1 MKDSSCGRDRRGA
14 GAGLNRATRTPWGL
28 VGLLVAAGIV
38 AAFHVGKVPPS
49 IPSIRAELSASLEQA
64 GWLLSIVNLITALSG
79 MAIALTADR
88 FGHRRLVLLGTAL
101 SVAASGLGAF
111 SGSVDALLVGRF
123 VEGLGFI
130 AVVVALPTLLLRIA
144 RPTDQ
149 RLTMTLW
156 TVYMPAGAGT
166 MMLIAAVVV
175 PGTSWRVAWLVAAA
189 ASALMLA
196 LLLLRAGPRHELD
209 PLPIKRRPVLHEM
222 AEVASIGG
230 PLAIALCFGAY
241 SCCWYTVIG
250 FLPTL
255 QVDHLGFST
264 STAAI
269 FTAAVTF
276 VNVVGNLAAGW
287 LMRHGLP
294 RVVLIVGA
302 SVSMALCAAGIFVDG
317 MPDPMRLVLAGVY
330 SAVIGVVPAALFT
343 ALPVH
348 TPRPELVGASTGLLM
363 QGSNIGG
370 LLGPPITGALVV
382 AGGWPAAAWL
392 TSVAL
397 GIAAAAGLFLH
408 WRERRRLGA

>member
-1 MKDSSCGRDRRGA
+1 
-14 GAGLNRATRTPWGL
+14 
-28 VGLLVAAGIV
+28 V

-49 IPSIRAELSASLEQA
+49 IPSIRAELGASLGQA
-64 GWLLSIVNLITALSG
+64 GWLLSIVNLITALGG
-79 MAIALTADR
+79 MAIALSADR

-111 SGSVDALLVGRF
+111 AGSVDALLVDRF
-123 VEGLGFI
+123 FEGLGFI
-130 AVVVALPTLLLRIA
+130 AVVVAIPTLLLRVA
-144 RPTDQ
+144 RPADQ
-149 RLTMTLW
+149 RLAMTLW
-156 TVYMPAGAGT
+156 TVYMPAGAGS
-166 MMLIAAVVV
+166 MMLIAAVVL
-175 PGTSWRVAWLVAAA
+175 PGTSWRIAWLVAAA
-189 ASALMLA
+189 ASALMLGA
-196 LLLLRAGPRHELD
+196 LLLRALPRHELD

-222 AEVASIGG
+222 ADVASAGG

-269 FTAAVTF
+269 VTAVVTI
-276 VNVVGNLAAGW
+276 VNVGGNLAAGW
-287 LMRHGLP
+287 LMRHGVP

-302 SVSMALCAAGIFVDG
+302 AVSMALCAAGIFVDG
-317 MPDPMRLVLAGVY
+317 VPDPLRLVLAGVY

-348 TPRPELVGASTGLLM
+348 APRPELVGASTGLLM
-363 QGSNIGG
+363 QGSNIGA
-370 LLGPPITGALVV
+370 LLGPPITATLVV

-397 GIAAAAGLFLH
+397 AIAAAAGLFLH
-408 WRERRRLGA
+408 RRERRRLDA